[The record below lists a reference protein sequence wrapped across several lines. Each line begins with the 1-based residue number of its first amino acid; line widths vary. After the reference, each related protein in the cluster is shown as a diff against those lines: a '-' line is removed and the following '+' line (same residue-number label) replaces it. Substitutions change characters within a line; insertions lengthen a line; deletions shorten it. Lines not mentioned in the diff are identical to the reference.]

1 MMEELYHAA
10 VQLRIEAAELLH
22 KARLLHEEFHNTKKQ
37 AHPDPV
43 ARKLKANG
51 RAIRRI

>member
-1 MMEELYHAA
+1 MEELYHAA

-37 AHPDPV
+37 AQADQV

-51 RAIRRI
+51 RAIRRV

>member
-10 VQLRIEAAELLH
+10 IQLRSEAAQLLM
-22 KARLLHEEFHNTKKQ
+22 KARLLHEEFHNTKKP

-43 ARKLKANG
+43 ARKLKKHG
-51 RAIRRI
+51 RAVQRV